1 MGADMA
7 KLKIILL
14 YFVLP
19 ILMFSAFVL
28 YEVGAKHF
36 EATMMVVGAIVF
48 VIFAWIKRTP
58 KELRDELE
66 ADESAHQQAQDDWST
81 YYSIREI
88 DRHRD

>member
-1 MGADMA
+1 MA

-19 ILMFSAFVL
+19 ILAFAVFVL

-36 EATMMVVGAIVF
+36 EATMMIVGAVVF
-48 VIFAWIKRTP
+48 VIFAWIRTTP
-58 KELRDELE
+58 KERRDALD
-66 ADESAHQQAQDDWST
+66 ADDAAYQQAQDDWST